1 VVDRGGDSSM
11 INFKTVRFRNFG
23 SFGNTDTEIDLNKHN
38 FVLVSGNNGHGKSFA
53 LLDSIT
59 FALFGKPFRKI
70 NIPQLT
76 NSVNQK
82 DCMTEVEFSIGNDE
96 YKIKRG
102 LKPKIFEIF
111 KDGKLIDQSAT
122 SKDYQ
127 RMLEEQI
134 LKMNYKSFT
143 QVVILGSSSF
153 VPFMQ
158 LTAADRRSVIE
169 DILDINVFS
178 LMNGILKTRVL
189 TLKEEERELGYEI
202 SIAKEKID
210 IQNKHIK
217 KLQDKSQESIN
228 EIQEDIKTI
237 IGEAQ
242 EVTTSMSS
250 IQSQINELKEQITN
264 QDSLSSSLNKI
275 NKLKDNIDKNIK
287 TTESNIEFYV
297 DNTNC
302 PTCHQNI
309 QDDHRHE
316 MIDNKKKKIV
326 EYNEGLSQINLKLE
340 TLTDELNC
348 ITSILSDIAE
358 KEKEFSELNTELS
371 IKKDRI
377 ETANKRINSIKSKD
391 TDDTQ
396 ENERLKELVK
406 ELADLDSV
414 KESNTSQMHD
424 YGIVSGL
431 LKDSGIKSKI
441 IKYYLPIMNR
451 LINKYLGSMDFF
463 AQFHLD
469 ENFNE
474 TIKSRHRDEFSY
486 MSFSEGEKMRI
497 DLALLLS
504 WREVARLKN
513 SANTNL
519 LILDEVFDSSLDSM
533 GTDEFMKLLYNL
545 GKKVNVF
552 IISHRTDQLSDKFEH
567 TITFEK
573 KNNFSRIIRT

>member
-1 VVDRGGDSSM
+1 M

>member
-1 VVDRGGDSSM
+1 M

-23 SFGNTDTEIDLNKHN
+23 SFGNNDTEINLDKHN

-82 DCMTEVEFSIGNDE
+82 DCMVEVDFFIGKDE
-96 YKIKRG
+96 YKIRRG

-111 KDGKLIDQSAT
+111 KDGKLIDQSAKA
-122 SKDYQ
+122 KDYQ

-178 LMNGILKTRVL
+178 LMNGILKTRIA

-217 KLQDKSQESIN
+217 KVQDKSQESIK

-250 IQSQINELKEQITN
+250 LKSKIDELKEEILCR
-264 QDSLSSSLNKI
+264 DSLSASLSKI

-287 TTESNIEFYV
+287 NTENDIEFYM

-316 MIDNKKKKIV
+316 MINDKKKKIV

-340 TLTDELNC
+340 TLSDEL
-348 ITSILSDIAE
+348 SVVQSVMSDIAE
-358 KEKEFSELNTELS
+358 KEKEHSELNTELS

-396 ENERLKELVK
+396 EKERLKELVK

>member
-1 VVDRGGDSSM
+1 M

-377 ETANKRINSIKSKD
+377 DNANKRISSIKSKD

-396 ENERLKELVK
+396 EKERLKELVK

>member
-1 VVDRGGDSSM
+1 M

-23 SFGNTDTEIDLNKHN
+23 SFGNNETEINLDKHN

-82 DCMTEVEFSIGNDE
+82 DCMVEVDFLIGTDE
-96 YKIKRG
+96 YTIRRG

-111 KDGKLIDQSAT
+111 KDGKLIDQSAK

-210 IQNKHIK
+210 IQHKHIK
-217 KLQDKSQESIN
+217 KIQDKSQESIN

-237 IGEAQ
+237 ISEAQ
-242 EVTTSMSS
+242 GVRTSMGS
-250 IQSQINELKEQITN
+250 IEVEIDELKNQITN
-264 QDSLSSSLNKI
+264 KDAVVSSLGKV
-275 NKLKDNIDKNIK
+275 NKLKDSIDKNIQTAEK
-287 TTESNIEFYV
+287 DIKFYI
-297 DNTNC
+297 DNQNC
-302 PTCHQNI
+302 PTCHQHI
-309 QDDHRHE
+309 EDDHRE
-316 MIDNKKKKIV
+316 DMIEDKRNKKS
-326 EYNEGLSQINLKLE
+326 EYADGLSQINLKLE
-340 TLTDELNC
+340 ELSNELTMVEEVM
-348 ITSILSDIAE
+348 SDIVK
-358 KEKEFSELNTELS
+358 KEKELSELNTELS

-377 ETANKRINSIKSKD
+377 DNANKRISSIKSKD

-396 ENERLKELVK
+396 EKERLKELVK

-414 KESNTSQMHD
+414 HESNTSQMHD

>member
-1 VVDRGGDSSM
+1 M

-23 SFGNTDTEIDLNKHN
+23 SFGNNDTEIGLDKHN

-76 NSVNQK
+76 NSINQK
-82 DCMTEVEFSIGNDE
+82 DCMVEVEFLIGKDE
-96 YKIKRG
+96 YKIRRG

-111 KDGKLIDQSAT
+111 KNGKLIDQSAK

-178 LMNGILKTRVL
+178 LMNGILKTRIA

-217 KLQDKSQESIN
+217 KIQDKSQESIK
-228 EIQEDIKTI
+228 EIEEDIKKI
-237 IGEAQ
+237 VNEAQ
-242 EVTTSMSS
+242 DVRSSMTSIESDIS
-250 IQSQINELKEQITN
+250 DLRNQIVN
-264 QDSLSSSLNKI
+264 QDSLNSSLNKI
-275 NKLKDNIDKNIK
+275 NKIKENIDKNIQSSK
-287 TTESNIEFYV
+287 NDIDFYTENGS
-297 DNTNC
+297 C
-302 PTCHQNI
+302 PTCHQTI
-309 QDDHRHE
+309 EEEHRQE
-316 MIDNKKKKIV
+316 MIDDKKKKIE
-326 EYNEGLSQINLKLE
+326 EYTEGLSQINLKLDQ
-340 TLTDELNC
+340 LTGELD
-348 ITSILSDIAE
+348 IVRSVLSDIE
-358 KEKEFSELNTELS
+358 KKEKEFSELNTELS

-377 ETANKRINSIKSKD
+377 ETAKKRIDSIKTKE

-396 ENERLKELVK
+396 EKKRLDELVK
-406 ELADLDSV
+406 ELTHLDSIR
-414 KESNTSQMHD
+414 ESNTSQMHD

-573 KNNFSRIIRT
+573 KNNFSRVLRT

>member
-1 VVDRGGDSSM
+1 M

-23 SFGNTDTEIDLNKHN
+23 SFGNNDTEINLDKHN

-82 DCMTEVEFSIGNDE
+82 DCMVEVDFFIGKDE
-96 YKIKRG
+96 YKIRRG

-111 KDGKLIDQSAT
+111 KDGKLIDQSAK

-178 LMNGILKTRVL
+178 LMNGILKTRIA

-217 KLQDKSQESIN
+217 KVQDKSQESIK

-250 IQSQINELKEQITN
+250 LKSKIDELKEEILCR
-264 QDSLSSSLNKI
+264 DSLSASLSKI

-287 TTESNIEFYV
+287 NTENDIEFYT

-316 MIDNKKKKIV
+316 MINDKKKKIV

-340 TLTDELNC
+340 TLSDEL
-348 ITSILSDIAE
+348 SVVQSVMSDIAE
-358 KEKEFSELNTELS
+358 KEKEHSELNTELS

-396 ENERLKELVK
+396 EKERLKELVK

>member
-1 VVDRGGDSSM
+1 
-11 INFKTVRFRNFG
+11 
-23 SFGNTDTEIDLNKHN
+23 
-38 FVLVSGNNGHGKSFA
+38 
-53 LLDSIT
+53 
-59 FALFGKPFRKI
+59 
-70 NIPQLT
+70 
-76 NSVNQK
+76 
-82 DCMTEVEFSIGNDE
+82 
-96 YKIKRG
+96 
-102 LKPKIFEIF
+102 
-111 KDGKLIDQSAT
+111 
-122 SKDYQ
+122 
-127 RMLEEQI
+127 
-134 LKMNYKSFT
+134 
-143 QVVILGSSSF
+143 

-178 LMNGILKTRVL
+178 LMNGILKTRIA

-217 KLQDKSQESIN
+217 KVQDKSQESIK

-250 IQSQINELKEQITN
+250 LKSKIDELKEEILCR
-264 QDSLSSSLNKI
+264 DSLSASLSKI

-287 TTESNIEFYV
+287 NTENDIEFYM

-316 MIDNKKKKIV
+316 MINDKKKKIV

-340 TLTDELNC
+340 TLSDEL
-348 ITSILSDIAE
+348 SVVQSVMSDIAE
-358 KEKEFSELNTELS
+358 KEKEHSELNTELS

-396 ENERLKELVK
+396 EKERLKELVK

>member
-1 VVDRGGDSSM
+1 M
-11 INFKTVRFRNFG
+11 
-23 SFGNTDTEIDLNKHN
+23 
-38 FVLVSGNNGHGKSFA
+38 A
-53 LLDSIT
+53 
-59 FALFGKPFRKI
+59 
-70 NIPQLT
+70 
-76 NSVNQK
+76 
-82 DCMTEVEFSIGNDE
+82 EVEFLVGGDE
-96 YKIKRG
+96 YKIRRG
-102 LKPKIFEIF
+102 LKPKIFEIY
-111 KDGKLIDQSAT
+111 KDGKLMDQSAK

-178 LMNGILKTRVL
+178 LMNGILRTRVV
-189 TLKEEERELGYEI
+189 TLKEEERELEYEI

-217 KLQDKSQESIN
+217 KVQDKSQESIN
-228 EIQEDIKTI
+228 EIQEDIKVI
-237 IGEAQ
+237 IDEAQ
-242 EVTTSMSS
+242 EVRTGMSS
-250 IQSQINELKEQITN
+250 IESQILELKSQITN
-264 QDSLSSSLNKI
+264 QDLLISSLGKI
-275 NKLKDNIDKNIK
+275 NKLKDSIDKNIK
-287 TTESNIEFYV
+287 MSENDIEFYT
-297 DNTNC
+297 DNQNC
-302 PTCHQNI
+302 PTCHQHIEN
-309 QDDHRHE
+309 DHRHE
-316 MIDNKKKKIV
+316 MIDDKKKKKL

-340 TLTDELNC
+340 ELTVEL
-348 ITSILSDIAE
+348 SVVQKVMSDIKH

-377 ETANKRINSIKSKD
+377 DNANKRINSIKSKD

-396 ENERLKELVK
+396 ENERLEELVK
-406 ELADLDSV
+406 ELSDMDSV